1 VNEQV
6 IRAACS
12 PELFATDMAYDLVKQ
27 GMPFRDAYRK
37 IAKIADDLPAVDADA
52 ALRERTHLGASGNL
66 GLEHLKRWIVEERQI
81 AEHRRDAFASAITA
95 LVARAEQG
103 V

>member
-1 VNEQV
+1 
-6 IRAACS
+6 
-12 PELFATDMAYDLVKQ
+12 
-27 GMPFRDAYRK
+27 MPFRDAYRK
-37 IAKIADDLPAVDADA
+37 IAKIADDLPPVDPDA

-66 GLEHLKRWIVEERQI
+66 GLEHLERWI
-81 AEHRRDAFASAITA
+81 AEDANRRTAARCLRGRDYA